1 MSGVKPTS
9 EIEQQHRKVE
19 RQQLKEELK
28 ELLTDEPVGCYQLS
42 DSVAAGPNLI
52 TQLLQEMAEDGEI
65 DREATRWQYF
75 VSDDAQ
81 EVAADD

>member
-9 EIEQQHRKVE
+9 ELEQQ
-19 RQQLKEELK
+19 RQKSRREQLKDELK
-28 ELLTDEPVGCYQLS
+28 TLLTDEPKGSYQLS
-42 DSVAAGPNLI
+42 DSVSAGPNLI

-65 DREATRWQYF
+65 DREATRWVYF
-75 VSDDAQ
+75 VSDDGQ